1 MNLSQG
7 RSKKSCV
14 TRTFVFGFLGFP
26 PTHSFLCIYVCM
38 HSARALMHSCA
49 GRPAGVRNACI
60 PLRTHVQLVRSPLH
74 SIHLAHK
81 RIRLLSKRAAS
92 VLLSWG
98 CKYLVCCINTA
109 AFKECRVRKRQK
121 CFIPTPD
128 NRKTEF
134 VDSYKRAAR
143 GATKIS
149 AHSFE
154 TMFLVR

>member
-1 MNLSQG
+1 M
-7 RSKKSCV
+7 
-14 TRTFVFGFLGFP
+14 FGFLGP
-26 PTHSFLCIYVCM
+26 PSFLCIYLCM
-38 HSARALMHSCA
+38 LLARAPMCLCA

-60 PLRTHVQLVRSPLH
+60 PLRTHVQRVRSPLH

-81 RIRLLSKRAAS
+81 HIRLLSKRAAS

-98 CKYLVCCINTA
+98 CKYLVRCINTA
-109 AFKECRVRKRQK
+109 AFKECHVRKQQK

-128 NRKTEF
+128 NRKTGF
-134 VDSYKRAAR
+134 VDSSKRAAR

-149 AHSFE
+149 THSFE